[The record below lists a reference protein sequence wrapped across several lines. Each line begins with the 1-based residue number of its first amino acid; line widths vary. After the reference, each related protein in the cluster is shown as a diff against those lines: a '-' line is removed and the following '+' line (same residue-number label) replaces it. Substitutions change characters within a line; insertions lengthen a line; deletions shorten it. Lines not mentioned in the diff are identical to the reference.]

1 MDNKELAIA
10 LAKCES
16 EKEIIKIL
24 KDLKLWDNPDLWR
37 SFGDNDNNWSTIGNQ
52 QSEADAALVEKIVNS
67 IDALLMKECLKR
79 GIDPTSYDAPRNIEE
94 ALELFFGITG
104 GKLQNLTG
112 TERTRLAQDNI
123 ILAATG
129 NKGTPNYVIV
139 DRGEG
144 QSPKR
149 MPETILSI
157 NKSNKLK
164 VPFVQGKF
172 NMGGTGVLC
181 FCGNDNF
188 QLVISKRCPDISDNN
203 DESHE
208 KWGVTI
214 VRRERPSA
222 QNGQRSSKFV
232 YLTDKNGDILT
243 FTADSL
249 EIIPTSKKDD
259 NGKMLYKPME
269 YGMFCKVYEY
279 RIAPRLRTN
288 INMGLFNRLSML
300 LPNLA
305 YPVFLDECRDYGG
318 HTMFRTLSGLNVRLS
333 DQLSDAD
340 SNIEDKVSV
349 SFTIDGQKVD
359 ASVFVFKNKS
369 DKGVKV
375 DMSQYRNTE
384 GVLLVQN
391 GQTHGVFDKRFY
403 NRSTVGL
410 SYLSDWMLTIVDCSH
425 INEATREE
433 LFMNSRD
440 RTRASSFAFK
450 LEEQLEDYLKENE
463 TLRHLQAIRRERAIA
478 ERIEDEKPLEEVLSS
493 VFKSSQVLSRLFIQ
507 GERLS
512 NPIKL
517 TETNSN
523 TEYKGKYNPT
533 FFTIISKKK
542 NQDGI
547 TEKNAQLDRK
557 CRVKFDTDANNDFFT
572 RDKYPGKYEL
582 SRAGAD
588 SVEDY
593 SLNLRDGIAT
603 LNLSLPANA
612 KVGEKYTYEFVV
624 ADTNVDREFRNS
636 FCLNVTENMD
646 STGGGGGRSVP
657 PGNKRYKDAIMPSG
671 IALPNVTEVKRE
683 DWEEYGFVKESALK
697 VLGDGEGGYDFY
709 INMDNIHLQ
718 TEMKPVARDE
728 AKVNLLKA
736 RYKYSMVLV
745 GLSVLGYY
753 KNRSDNESINSEDI
767 GTTPEY
773 QAGIVA
779 EIVSPIL
786 LPMIDK
792 MGSDMNDLIDS

>member
-10 LAKCES
+10 LAKCDS
-16 EKEIIKIL
+16 EKDIISIL
-24 KDLKLWDNPDLWR
+24 KNEHKWDDSACWR
-37 SFGDNDNNWSTIGNQ
+37 AFGDNDNNWSTIGNQ

-79 GIDPTSYDAPRNIEE
+79 RIEPTSENAPKNIEE
-94 ALELFFGITG
+94 ALETFFGITG

-144 QSPKR
+144 QTPKR
-149 MPETILSI
+149 MPDTILSI

-181 FCGNDNF
+181 FCGSNNF
-188 QLVISKRCPDISDNN
+188 QLIISKRCPELPREN
-203 DESHE
+203 DSTHDL
-208 KWGVTI
+208 WGVTI
-214 VRRERPSA
+214 VRRERPNS
-222 QNGQRSSKFV
+222 QNGQRSSKYV

-243 FTADSL
+243 FEADAI
-249 EIIPTSKKDD
+249 EIIPTSKRDKDG
-259 NGKMLYKPME
+259 NILFKPME

-279 RIAPRLRTN
+279 KIATRLRTN

-305 YPVFLDECRDYGG
+305 YPVYLDECRDYGG

-333 DQLSDAD
+333 DQLSDVD
-340 SNIEDKVSV
+340 SNIEDMVSV

-359 ASVFVFKNKS
+359 ASVYVFKNKTE
-369 DKGVKV
+369 KGTKV

-410 SYLSDWMLTIVDCSH
+410 SYLSDWMLTVVDCSH

-440 RTRASSFAFK
+440 RTRASMFAFK
-450 LEEQLEDYLKENE
+450 LEEELEEYLKENE
-463 TLRHLQAIRRERAIA
+463 TLRKIQAVRREKAIS

-512 NPIKL
+512 NPVKL

-542 NQDGI
+542 NKDGVV
-547 TEKNAQLDRK
+547 EKDAQISRK

-572 RDKYPGKYEL
+572 RDKYPGKHEL
-582 SRAGAD
+582 IRVGAEE
-588 SVEDY
+588 VEDY

-603 LNLSLPANA
+603 LNISLPQEAQ
-612 KVGEKYTYEFVV
+612 VGSRYLYEFVV
-624 ADTNVDREFRNS
+624 ADTNVDREFKNT
-636 FCLNVTENMD
+636 FCINVIDTVD
-646 STGGGGGRSVP
+646 SSGGGGGRSLP
-657 PGNKRYKDAIMPSG
+657 PGHKNDKNAIMPSG
-671 IALPNVTEVKRE
+671 IALPKVTEVKRE
-683 DWEEYGFVKESALK
+683 EWDEHGFVKESALQ
-697 VLGDGEGGYDFY
+697 VLSDGDGGYDFF

-718 TEMKPVARDE
+718 TEIKPVAKDE
-728 AKVNLLKA
+728 AKINLLKS

-753 KNRSDNESINSEDI
+753 KNKKDKEETMPDSEEI
-767 GTTPEY
+767 SSEY
-773 QAGIVA
+773 QAGLVA

-792 MGSDMNDLIDS
+792 MGTDMNDLID